1 MVPKVEPTPVVEVV
15 AEPLP
20 FWLPLKELEGRTEL
34 LEVAKED
41 ELELAEPGVVVP
53 SVAVASTVAAAST
66 ASKTPAGIASAS
78 VLTAS
83 FST

>member
-1 MVPKVEPTPVVEVV
+1 MVEVV

-41 ELELAEPGVVVP
+41 ELELAEPAG
-53 SVAVASTVAAAST
+53 AAGWTVDAC
-66 ASKTPAGIASAS
+66 
-78 VLTAS
+78 
-83 FST
+83 